1 MAVESHA
8 ASTLAKLEERQMDPE
23 VEMLMWS
30 PVMDILA
37 VALVNGDVALFRLN
51 WQRIWTY
58 SPPKSQSDP
67 EAQRSSPPVQTRL
80 SWRPDGKMLAAG
92 SCSGV
97 IVILDIESNEPI
109 HRMDLG
115 SKLTC
120 LKWIASPENRNKP
133 DNASSGDWNFLTRL
147 PLLSKA
153 YSTTTYESQFDVAE
167 CRIFD
172 KDGPTSLL
180 VCGTEQGFIN
190 MYINGFLHCARL
202 DLNQLSHR
210 PCVIQDV
217 TLASDLSHIS
227 VLISDRSSPE
237 ESDLA
242 LVILSL
248 PLIST
253 CYQELLVL
261 AEYYNIF
268 QGTLNYLNQTLKQLS
283 EAWEEIVLEMDT
295 KLANLAKKLPDGGMS
310 ADFLELLLFGSPS
323 AEIEHF
329 LLHEM
334 TDKGVKKLDSSIGVS
349 YANVQKLVMQYLHF
363 VIQTMSFHI
372 TNFLGKVRSNEK
384 FALLGIS
391 TDELVDARS
400 KLGSLWA
407 KGTEL
412 QQVIIESRHNFRVF
426 FKWIRREILRL
437 SDDSIP
443 DDLNQM
449 SQMDVKFIA
458 DFLANFDLD
467 ENDSDQ
473 SSLDEGE
480 ETMDSDDSNKFTHK
494 HLERVGQYLVDSPLV
509 RPVDRSK
516 CPWQEFLKKNPDI
529 LDIEFIIKVNEEAS
543 LVQEFKHA
551 EKSILTMFQ
560 SMHFELTDQCQF
572 HGLVGVSPWTD
583 KSLCHQLECSD
594 RVLGS
599 MNDGQ
604 SNSKFLLFELSQ
616 SRDKRTRLRAF
627 WIELPTHLILVDLQ
641 FYTGDIL
648 SVLLKENPPKV
659 ENAQWLVQFPVLQA
673 EPYFKDLPVGSFQ
686 SLNLIRDFRAIQT
699 KKFLD
704 IADMSCH
711 RELWDIAASSMA
723 VSEPRKVAAMLF
735 ENRKRIR
742 IYDMEVELE
751 EDEDE
756 DDTMGTSG
764 LSADL
769 NSSA

>member
-1 MAVESHA
+1 
-8 ASTLAKLEERQMDPE
+8 
-23 VEMLMWS
+23 
-30 PVMDILA
+30 
-37 VALVNGDVALFRLN
+37 
-51 WQRIWTY
+51 
-58 SPPKSQSDP
+58 
-67 EAQRSSPPVQTRL
+67 
-80 SWRPDGKMLAAG
+80 
-92 SCSGV
+92 
-97 IVILDIESNEPI
+97 
-109 HRMDLG
+109 
-115 SKLTC
+115 
-120 LKWIASPENRNKP
+120 
-133 DNASSGDWNFLTRL
+133 
-147 PLLSKA
+147 
-153 YSTTTYESQFDVAE
+153 
-167 CRIFD
+167 
-172 KDGPTSLL
+172 
-180 VCGTEQGFIN
+180 
-190 MYINGFLHCARL
+190 MYVNGFLQCARL

-210 PCVIQDV
+210 PCSIQDV
-217 TLASDLSHIS
+217 TMASDLSHIS
-227 VLISDRSSPE
+227 VLISDRAPTSPQE
-237 ESDLA
+237 TDLS
-242 LVILSL
+242 LMILSL
-248 PLIST
+248 PLVST

-268 QGTLNYLNQTLKQLS
+268 QGTLSYLTQTLKQLS

-363 VIQTMSFHI
+363 VIQTMSFHLN
-372 TNFLGKVRSNEK
+372 NFLGKVRANEK

-391 TDELVDARS
+391 IDELITARS
-400 KLGSLWA
+400 RLGSLWA

-443 DDLNQM
+443 EDLNQM

-458 DFLANFDLD
+458 DFLANFDLE

-529 LDIEFIIKVNEEAS
+529 LDIEFIVKVNEQAS
-543 LVQEFKHA
+543 LVQEFNQV
-551 EKSILTMFQ
+551 EKAIYTIFQ
-560 SMHFELTDQCQF
+560 SMNVELTDQCQF
-572 HGLVGVSPWTD
+572 HGLVNVSPWTD
-583 KSLCHQLECSD
+583 KSLSHQLECSD

-599 MNDGQ
+599 VNDGQ
-604 SNSKFLLFELSQ
+604 DNSRFLLYELSH
-616 SRDKRTRLRAF
+616 SKDKRSRLRAL
-627 WIELPTHLILVDLQ
+627 WIEIPSNMILVDLQ

-673 EPYFKDLPVGSFQ
+673 ESYFKDLPIGTFQ
-686 SLNLIRDFRAIQT
+686 SMDLLRDFRAIQT
-699 KKFLD
+699 KKFME
-704 IADMSCH
+704 IADMVRDQS
-711 RELWDIAASSMA
+711 
-723 VSEPRKVAAMLF
+723 
-735 ENRKRIR
+735 
-742 IYDMEVELE
+742 
-751 EDEDE
+751 
-756 DDTMGTSG
+756 
-764 LSADL
+764 
-769 NSSA
+769 